1 MKVSVFGLGYVGTV
15 SIACLLHDGH
25 SVIGV
30 DPNQTK
36 VDQLSKG
43 CSPIVEEGVNDL
55 LEKGKSSHN
64 LMAGTDSIKA
74 VLESDLIFIC
84 VGTPSQK
91 NGNLDL
97 KFVQQVMEQIGTA
110 LQEKSEFCVI
120 VLRSTVL
127 PGTTRNLVIP
137 LLEKVSGKRAGHDFG
152 VCFNPEFLREGTAV
166 DDYWNPPKI
175 VVASTDKRS
184 QQLLAQLNQRI
195 NASEFNVS
203 FEAAEMVKYV
213 DNAWHAVKVSFAN
226 EVGVL
231 SKAQGVDGHTVMDIF
246 CQDKK
251 LNLSEKYLKPG
262 FAFGGSCLPKDL
274 RALNYQSRSLD
285 LELPV
290 LTSVLTS
297 NKAHIERGFQMIT
310 NIGRRRIGILGLSFK
325 AGTDDLRES
334 PMVEVVERL
343 IGKGYEVRIFDSNVN
358 VANLIGA
365 NRDFINTHIPHFPK
379 LLMEKLTD
387 VVDFGE
393 TIVIGN
399 SSASFK
405 DMVAV
410 AQRQDKVVID
420 LVRIIDN
427 EATQKGYHGIC
438 W

>member
-1 MKVSVFGLGYVGTV
+1 MNLSVFGLGYVGTV
-15 SIACLLHDGH
+15 SIACLLNDGH

-36 VDQLSKG
+36 VDQLSHG
-43 CSPIVEEGVNDL
+43 SSPIVEYGVNEL
-55 LEKGKSSHN
+55 LEKGKQAGR
-64 LMAGTDSIKA
+64 LRAGTESIKA
-74 VLESDLIFIC
+74 VLESELIFIC
-84 VGTPSQK
+84 VGTPSQQ

-97 KFVQQVMEQIGTA
+97 KYVQQVMEEIGTA
-110 LQEKSEFCVI
+110 LQEKEDFTVI

-137 LLEKVSGKRAGHDFG
+137 LLEKVSGKRAGQDFG

-166 DDYWNPPKI
+166 EDYWNPPKI
-175 VVASTDKRS
+175 VVASTDQHS
-184 QQLLAQLNQRI
+184 QQRLAQLNSGI
-195 NASEFNVS
+195 PATEFNVG

-231 SKAQGVDGHTVMDIF
+231 SKAQGVDGHEVMNVF
-246 CQDKK
+246 CQDTK
-251 LNLSEKYLKPG
+251 LNLSDKYLKPG

-285 LELPV
+285 LELPM
-290 LTSVLTS
+290 LTSILTS
-297 NKAHIERGFQMIT
+297 NKTHIERAFQMIT
-310 NIGRRRIGILGLSFK
+310 NVGRRKIGVLGLSFK

-343 IGKGYEVRIFDSNVN
+343 LGKGYDVRIFDANVN

-365 NRDFINTHIPHFPK
+365 NRDFISTHIPHFPK
-379 LLMEKLTD
+379 ILMKNITE
-387 VVDFGE
+387 VMEFGE

-399 SSASFK
+399 SSSSFK
-405 DMVAV
+405 SMVEL
-410 AQRQDKVVID
+410 AQREKKVVID
-420 LVRIIDN
+420 LVRIIDK
-427 EATQKGYHGIC
+427 EFMQEGYHGIC